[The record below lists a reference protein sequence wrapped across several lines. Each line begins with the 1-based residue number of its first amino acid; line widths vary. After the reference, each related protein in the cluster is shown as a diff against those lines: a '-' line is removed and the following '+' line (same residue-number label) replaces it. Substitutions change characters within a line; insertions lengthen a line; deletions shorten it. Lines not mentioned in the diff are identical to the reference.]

1 MKIFISKRL
10 FLVDCFIFC
19 TPHSFANNNNIS
31 RLPNGKPDFNG
42 VWQVL
47 NKANYNIEPHAA
59 SSAMSLKDALY
70 GSLPSDEVVSLGV
83 VGSIQLSLCQ

>member
-19 TPHSFANNNNIS
+19 TPHSFADNNNIS
-31 RLPNGKPDFNG
+31 PLPNGKPDFNG

-47 NKANYNIEPHAA
+47 NNESKESDSIDFGLSGNSSSPIAA
-59 SSAMSLKDALY
+59 SKF
-70 GSLPSDEVVSLGV
+70 
-83 VGSIQLSLCQ
+83 